1 MNKPI
6 LYWVDD
12 DSTFYNA
19 MSMLC
24 PPEVELISYFGGGSL
39 KDFFDELPTVRQNYL
54 NAAQPVYFLLDIQMP
69 VPSKLVAAHVWGNHA
84 IHRDQVCGIALA
96 HYLHLQMGLKAEHI
110 CLLSSI
116 ADFSAN
122 ELPTF
127 DRPDFKLTIENNLW
141 GKSDVTTTKLR
152 NWMKDALKGA

>member
-1 MNKPI
+1 MNKAI

-19 MSMLC
+19 MTMAC
-24 PPEVELISYFGGGSL
+24 PPEVKFDPYFGGGSL
-39 KDFFDELPTVRQNYL
+39 KDFLDALPDIRKNYQNPDQ
-54 NAAQPVYFLLDIQMP
+54 AVYFLLDIQMP
-69 VPSKLVAAHVWGNHA
+69 VPSKLVSARVWGNHA
-84 IHRDQVCGIALA
+84 IHREQVCGIALA
-96 HYLHLQMGLKAEHI
+96 HYLHLEIGLKAEHI
-110 CLLSSI
+110 CLLSST
-116 ADFSAN
+116 ANFSAN